1 MTDEQIKALVDNLT
15 FALKQNEVKQKALE
29 DILQRAKDHFCFD
42 AERFQARDIQ
52 GLCDEG
58 GEVCDWT
65 MIAILADDALK
76 D

>member
-1 MTDEQIKALVDNLT
+1 MTDEQIK
-15 FALKQNEVKQKALE
+15 
-29 DILQRAKDHFCFD
+29 
-42 AERFQARDIQ
+42 ARDIQ